1 MIGVLPVDKPQ
12 GPTSHDVVAAA
23 RRALDERR
31 IGHTG
36 TLDPFA
42 TGLLLLCIG
51 KATRIAEYL
60 QELPKRYS
68 ARARLG
74 ETTDTDDLTGEVV
87 ERSEDWRTLDA
98 AVVRSAFTDQIG
110 ERLQVPPTFSAKKV
124 GGERLHRLAR
134 AGRAVEA
141 EPVPVTIHDLR
152 ITAVALPEVAF
163 QATCSS
169 GTYIRAIAR
178 DAGVALGVGGHLVEL
193 RRTHIGDLDA
203 SDAIPVDRLG
213 DRDAVADVL
222 ITPLDAIRHMA
233 RLDLDAD
240 AAGRIRHG
248 QALQGPG
255 QGRPP
260 GPIVLAFQGELL
272 AMGEVEGDRIRP
284 RKVFT

>member
-23 RRALDERR
+23 RRALNERR
-31 IGHTG
+31 IGHSG

-60 QELPKRYS
+60 QDLPKRYQ

-74 ETTDTDDLTGEVV
+74 VSTDTDDHTGQVV
-87 ERSEDWRTLDA
+87 ETSEDWRALDA
-98 AVVRSAFTDQIG
+98 DAIRSALTDQIG
-110 ERLQVPPTFSAKKV
+110 EGLQVPPAFSAKKV
-124 GGERLHRLAR
+124 GGKRLHRLAR
-134 AGRAVEA
+134 AGQAVEA

-152 ITAVALPEVAF
+152 VTAVAPPEVEF
-163 QATCSS
+163 QVTCSS

-178 DAGVALGVGGHLVEL
+178 DAGITLGVGGHLVQL
-193 RRTHIGDLDA
+193 RRTHIGDFEA
-203 SDAIPVDRLG
+203 GDAIPVSRLG
-213 DRDAVADVL
+213 DRGAVADAL
-222 ITPLDAIRHMA
+222 ITPLDAIRHLA
-233 RLDLDAD
+233 RLDLDPD
-240 AAGRIRHG
+240 AAARIRHG
-248 QALQGPG
+248 QALSGPG

-260 GPIVLAFQGELL
+260 GPITLAFQGELL

-284 RKVFT
+284 RKVFL